1 MSIALG
7 HGVSDA
13 FGAWRD
19 REHAQQMQRLA
30 GTEDAERK
38 TPPAYTVDALLQNP
52 RFLEVLQAGA
62 RTLISINDLFPRVAR
77 LVAAH
82 QKWMLT
88 QAAYALHLERDR
100 DNADSGITA
109 ARLLTIMRET
119 GAASRNTA
127 TAFLAELI
135 AYKLL
140 RPANGGRTKRTRPLE
155 PTEISE
161 NAMRLWFRTQM
172 STLDLLD
179 GGSRVRRVEA
189 DPTIFERA
197 QPRVAKR
204 LLSDARWTQPS
215 EGVAIFVW
223 SESGGVILDDLM
235 ARAPSL
241 LAVNGK
247 VWIDV
252 SLARLA
258 ERYLIS
264 NTHIR
269 RLFARAEA
277 AGLIGKGDD
286 GARGR
291 YWLSSRLVEEY
302 AAWEAVKFEAL
313 ADAFDQS
320 VVAVPDP
327 TAPRIS

>member
-1 MSIALG
+1 MLTAPG
-7 HGVSDA
+7 HGVAGA

-19 REHAQQMQRLA
+19 LVHAQEMQRLA
-30 GTEDAERK
+30 GTEVAERK
-38 TPPAYTVDALLQNP
+38 TRPAFEVDALLQNP
-52 RFLEVLQAGA
+52 QFLEVLQAGA
-62 RTLISINDLFPRVAR
+62 RTLISMNDLFPRIAR

-88 QAAYALHLERDR
+88 QAAYALHLQRDR

-109 ARLLTIMRET
+109 ARLLKIMRET

-161 NAMRLWFRTQM
+161 NAMRLWFKTQM

-179 GGSRVRRVEA
+179 GGSRVRSVET

-197 QPRVAKR
+197 QPHAAKR
-204 LLSDARWTQPS
+204 LLSDPRWTQPP

-235 ARAPSL
+235 ARPPSL

-252 SLARLA
+252 NLARLA
-258 ERYLIS
+258 ERYVIS

-277 AGLIGKGDD
+277 AGFIGRGDD

-291 YWLSSRLVEEY
+291 FWLSSRLVEEY

-313 ADAFDQS
+313 ADAFDHS
-320 VVAVPDP
+320 AVSLP
-327 TAPRIS
+327 